1 MLKLPAS
8 PWTRRFAQRKVL
20 LLILTLAIWAP
31 RASAQNSQI
40 SGIVDDASKARIQG
54 ARIALTH
61 TETGERREVVSNAEG
76 YFVFPLLQ
84 AGHYEVRVEKQGF
97 ETQIKSGLEV
107 LTGQTT
113 EANFDLR
120 TGSIVQSVEVDTEGL
135 QLLQTESATI
145 SSVIE
150 NKTIT
155 NLPLLDRRAAQLQ
168 RTSGFVVG
176 AGTGVNSTFAIGG
189 GRGNNANYT
198 IDGGTAV
205 NLIQGVETL
214 VFDLPIDAL
223 QEFNL
228 SASNYSADLGQSG
241 GGFVEMTT
249 KSGTDTFHGSA
260 YLYYRSNNLQA
271 VPEFATHNPPLNYKL
286 FGGSIGGPVL
296 RGKTHFFFTYEGKR
310 QTATS
315 SGLLSVPTEAE
326 RTGDFSGAVAELD
339 PTGSLGLKVI
349 DPNTG
354 KQAVGD
360 DGTLNKLPSAE
371 LDPFGIA
378 LAAFYP
384 LPNVAGAV
392 VNKNNYS
399 YNDPAV
405 TVTND
410 YVARIDHVLG
420 SKDNLYGR
428 FLGEPGHTD
437 TADVFPIRGTDGF
450 GALSH
455 VYYYSEAG
463 TWTHIFTPY
472 LLNEFRVA
480 FTQRQGLSISHGV
493 NSAAATT
500 LGLPGVNP
508 NFFPGVNVAGFTTIG
523 NTSQQERLQ
532 TPILSNAFTDNVSWT
547 RGNHQFKFGVEYR
560 TSADGD
566 KFYPSGGGIFGFIG
580 SSNISSNQ
588 AIAALANL
596 TLGRVDNATR
606 QETAYLHS
614 LAFNQAA
621 YVQDNWHVNSRLT
634 VNLGLRWDRLSPR
647 YLDNNHQ
654 NSFDTTAINPV
665 SNTPGIITF
674 AGINGQSKYA
684 NNFDNHLFGPR
695 FGFAYSVLKGTVV
708 RGGGAL
714 VYPGEYDAATPVTAY
729 TGFSNAITLTST
741 NSAQGIPAFQLK
753 QNQPQGTGQAF
764 FPTTDQLTPG
774 FGAVPVGSKVKVAPQ
789 FYKPRRTNGYFYQ
802 TNLDIQQ
809 VLPGNLLLDVGY
821 LGTYGHHLV
830 SPDPENINQ
839 ITPGNLALLASG
851 STSLTAQELRPFPQ
865 FGNVSYLGDDV
876 GASKFNGLNIGV
888 QKRYSGG
895 LQYQANYTWSHFLD
909 NQSSRNELAGYPGVN
924 AFTDF
929 YDRGNR
935 WGNSGND
942 VRNRLIGN
950 VLYDLPIGRGRL
962 VNLANPI
969 LDRALGNWT
978 IGALGEIHSGTSL
991 SVIDLTN
998 NSGAFSDGV
1007 RPNLTG
1013 NPNDLHGDR
1022 SRAAKIAQWF
1032 DTSAF
1037 TANPKYTFGNA
1048 PRTFGRGPRLVTAD
1062 ASLIKKVP
1070 VFEGQNLELRLEALN
1085 VFNHPSLG
1093 NPNTQFGSPNFGVIS
1108 SLQSGGT
1115 PSRTLQLA
1123 AHFTF

>member
-1 MLKLPAS
+1 MQMLAS
-8 PWTRRFAQRKVL
+8 AWTRRFGSWKL
-20 LLILTLAIWAP
+20 LSPILALTLFAA
-31 RASAQNSQI
+31 AVSAQTSQI
-40 SGIVDDASKARIQG
+40 SGTVDDASKAHIQG
-54 ARIALTH
+54 ATISLAH
-61 TETGERREVVSNAEG
+61 TETGERREVTSNADG

-84 AGHYEVRVEKQGF
+84 AGHYEVRVEKKGF
-97 ETQIKSGLEV
+97 ETQIRSGLQV

-113 EANFDLR
+113 EVDFDLK
-120 TGSIVQSVEVDTEGL
+120 TGSVVESVEVSSAGA
-135 QLLQTESATI
+135 QLLQTESSTV

-168 RTSGFVVG
+168 RTSGFVIG
-176 AGTGVNSTFAIGG
+176 TGTGVNSTFAIAG

-241 GGFVEMTT
+241 GGVVEMTT
-249 KSGTDTFHGSA
+249 KSGTDKFHGSA

-286 FGGSIGGPVL
+286 FGGSLGGPIL
-296 RGKTHFFFTYEGKR
+296 RRKTHFFFTYEGKR

-315 SGLLSVPTEAE
+315 SGLLSVPTAAE
-326 RTGDFSGAVAELD
+326 RSGDFSSVISALD
-339 PTGSLGLKVI
+339 PTGSLGLEVI

-360 DGTLNKLPSAE
+360 DGTLNKLPSSE
-371 LDPFGIA
+371 IDPYGEA
-378 LAAFYP
+378 LVAFYP
-384 LPNVAGAV
+384 LPNVAGAA
-392 VNKNNYS
+392 VNKNNFS
-399 YNDPAV
+399 YNDPAA

-420 SKDNLYGR
+420 AKDNLYGR
-428 FLGEPGHTD
+428 FLGEPSQTD

-463 TWTHIFTPY
+463 TWTHIFTPS

-480 FTQRQGLSISHGV
+480 FTQRQGLSIVHGV
-493 NSAAATT
+493 NSTAATA
-500 LGLPGVNP
+500 LALPGVNT

-532 TPILSNAFTDNVSWT
+532 TPILSNAYTDNVSWT
-547 RGNHQFKFGVEYR
+547 RGNHQFKFGIEYR

-566 KFYPSGGGIFGFIG
+566 KYYPSGGGVFGFIG
-580 SSNISSNQ
+580 SSNVSSNQ
-588 AIAALANL
+588 AIAALTNL
-596 TLGRVDNATR
+596 LLGRVDNATR
-606 QETAYLHS
+606 QETEYLHS
-614 LAFNQAA
+614 LAFNQAIYA
-621 YVQDNWHVNSRLT
+621 QDNWRFNSRLT
-634 VNLGLRWDRLSPR
+634 LNLGLRWDRLSPR

-654 NSFDTTAINPV
+654 NSFNTATINPV
-665 SNTPGIITF
+665 SNTPGVITF
-674 AGINGQSKYA
+674 AGIDGQSKYA

-695 FGFAYSVLKGTVV
+695 FGFAYSALKGTVI
-708 RGGGAL
+708 RGGGAI

-741 NSAQGIPAFQLK
+741 NSAQGIPAFQLH
-753 QNQPQGTGQAF
+753 QNQAQGTGQAF
-764 FPTTDQLTPG
+764 FPTADQLTPG

-802 TNLDIQQ
+802 ANLDVQQ
-809 VLPGNLLLDVGY
+809 ELPGNLLLDVGY
-821 LGTYGHHLV
+821 LGTFGHHLV

-839 ITPGNLALLASG
+839 VTPSNLALLASDA
-851 STSLTAQELRPFPQ
+851 TTLTAQELRPFPQ

-876 GASKFNGLNIGV
+876 GASNYNGLNIGV

-895 LQYQANYTWSHFLD
+895 LQYQANYTWSHFFD
-909 NQSSRNELAGYPGVN
+909 NQSSRNELAGYPGVDT
-924 AFTDF
+924 FTD
-929 YDRGNR
+929 YYNRQSR
-935 WGNSGND
+935 WGDSGND

-950 VLYDLPIGRGRL
+950 VLYDLPIGRGQL
-962 VNLANPI
+962 INLTNPI
-969 LDRALGNWT
+969 LYRVLGNWT
-978 IGALGEIHSGTSL
+978 IGALGEVHSGTSL

-1013 NPNDLHGDR
+1013 NPDDLRGDR
-1022 SRAAKIAQWF
+1022 SRAAKVAEWF
-1032 DTSAF
+1032 DTGAFSANS
-1037 TANPKYTFGNA
+1037 TYTFGNA

-1070 VFEGQNLELRLEALN
+1070 VLEGQNLELRLEALN
-1085 VFNHPSLG
+1085 VFNHASLG
-1093 NPNTQFGSPNFGVIS
+1093 NPNTQFGSPNFGVVS

>member
-1 MLKLPAS
+1 MQHSISLLDALRLLR
-8 PWTRRFAQRKVL
+8 WQRVFPTL
-20 LLILTLAIWAP
+20 LLIFTAVSV
-31 RASAQNSQI
+31 SAQSSQI
-40 SGIVDDASKARIQG
+40 SGVVNDATQSRIQG
-54 ARIALTH
+54 ANVTVTH
-61 TETGERREVVSNAEG
+61 TESGEHRTVVSNAEG
-76 YFVFPLLQ
+76 YYVFPLLV
-84 AGHYEVRVEKQGF
+84 AGHYELRVEKDGF
-97 ETQIKSGLEV
+97 ETQIKSGLQV
-107 LTGQTT
+107 LTGETT
-113 EANFDLR
+113 EVNFDLK
-120 TGSIVQSVEVDTEGL
+120 TGSTVQNVEVTSDGA
-135 QLLQTESATI
+135 QLIQTDGATV

-176 AGTGVNSTFAIGG
+176 AGTGVNSTFAIAG

-214 VFDLPIDAL
+214 EFDMPIDAL

-228 SASNYSADLGQSG
+228 SASNYTADLGQSG
-241 GGFVEMTT
+241 GGVVQMTT
-249 KSGTDTFHGSA
+249 KSGTDQFHGSA

-271 VPEFATHNPPLNYKL
+271 VPVFAVQNPPLNYKL
-286 FGGSIGGPVL
+286 FGGSVGGPIL

-310 QTATS
+310 QTATAT
-315 SGLLSVPTEAE
+315 GLLSVPSAAE
-326 RTGDFSGAVAELD
+326 RTGDFSAAIQELD
-339 PTGSLGLKVI
+339 PTGSLGLEVI

-360 DGTLNKLPSAE
+360 NGTLNELPSAE
-371 LDPFGIA
+371 LDPYGVA
-378 LAAFYP
+378 LAGYYP
-384 LPNVAGAV
+384 NPNVGGAV
-392 VNKNNYS
+392 VNKNNFS

-410 YVARIDHVLG
+410 YVARIDHVLS

-428 FLGEPGHTD
+428 FLGEPSHTD
-437 TADVFPIRGTDGF
+437 TADVFPVRGTDGF

-463 TWTHIFTPY
+463 TWTHIFTSS
-472 LLNEFRVA
+472 LLNEARVS
-480 FTQRQGLSISHGV
+480 FTQRQALAIAHGV
-493 NSAAATT
+493 NSTAATQ
-500 LGLPGVNP
+500 LALPGVNP
-508 NFFPGVNVAGFTTIG
+508 SFFPGVNVAGFTTIG

-532 TPILSNAFTDNVSWT
+532 TPILSNAYTDNISWT
-547 RGNHQFKFGVEYR
+547 RGNHQFKFGAEYR
-560 TSADGD
+560 NSVDGD

-596 TLGRVDNATR
+596 LLGRVDNATR
-606 QETAYLHS
+606 QETEYLHS
-614 LAFNQAA
+614 LAFTEAV
-621 YVQDNWHVNSRLT
+621 YVQDNWRYNSRLT
-634 VNLGLRWDRLSPR
+634 VNLGLRWDRVSPR

-654 NSFDTTAINPV
+654 NSFNVTETNPV
-665 SNTPGIITF
+665 SGTPGVITF

-695 FGFAYSVLKGTVV
+695 LGFAFTPHSGTVI
-708 RGGGAL
+708 RGGGSI

-729 TGFSNAITLTST
+729 TGFSNSITLTST
-741 NSAQGIPAFQLK
+741 NSAKGIPAYQLQ
-753 QNQPQGTGQAF
+753 QNQTQGTGQAF
-764 FPTTDQLTPG
+764 YPTTAQLTPG
-774 FGAVPVGSKVKVAPQ
+774 FGAVPVGNKVTGAPQ
-789 FYKPRRTNGYFYQ
+789 FYKPKRTNGYLYQ
-802 TNLDIQQ
+802 ANLDIQQ
-809 VLPGNLLLDVGY
+809 ELRGNLLLDIGY
-821 LGTYGHHLV
+821 LGTFGHHLV

-839 ITPGNLALLASG
+839 ITPANLALLASG

-876 GASKFNGLNIGV
+876 GASKYNGLNVGV
-888 QKRYSGG
+888 QKRYSRG
-895 LQYQANYTWSHFLD
+895 LQYQANYTWSHFRD
-909 NQSSRNELAGYPGVN
+909 NQESRNELAGYPGTDT
-924 AFTDF
+924 FTD
-929 YDRGNR
+929 YYNQQDR

-942 VRNRLIGN
+942 VRNRLVGN
-950 VLYDLPIGRGRL
+950 VLYDLPIGHGQL
-962 VNLANPI
+962 LNLDSPVLNRI
-969 LDRALGNWT
+969 FGNWT
-978 IGALGEIHSGTSL
+978 FGALGEVHSGTSL

-998 NSGAFSDGV
+998 NSGTFSDGV

-1013 NPNDLHGDR
+1013 NPNDLPGGR
-1022 SRAAKIAQWF
+1022 SRSAKVAEWF

-1037 TANPKYTFGNA
+1037 TANPQYTFGNA

-1062 ASLIKKVP
+1062 ASLIKRVP
-1070 VFEGQNLELRLEALN
+1070 VLEGQNLELRVEALN
-1085 VFNHPSLG
+1085 VLNHASLG
-1093 NPNTQFGSPNFGVIS
+1093 NPTTQFGSPNFGVVS